1 MGVGGGGRAIGGRK
15 AQTGRQCID
24 TIFSLSFTSARIT
37 HPRMKPIGT
46 LDSVVLD
53 EDAGAAWELEGVG
66 EEERREGRRV
76 RRKGEE
82 RAHDDDRR
90 RVRLTSLGSVRKKGA
105 RNSFSIAAGDVG
117 SSSSSSSSSSSAL
130 LLEWFTTLDDAP
142 GRSAVLVRCLLHLS
156 LQSLASHGPDGSW
169 RLSHAWTRGRRV

>member
-76 RRKGEE
+76 RRKGGPLD
-82 RAHDDDRR
+82 DDDRR

-130 LLEWFTTLDDAP
+130 LLEFTTLDDAA
-142 GRSAVLVRCLLHLS
+142 GRSAALVRCLLHLS